1 MENMKELVSKSIL
14 LDKKRT
20 MYINIFFFENGCF
33 IMLSENS
40 SRIGS
45 LTIASS
51 LSNKVTKAQIIPSKY
66 DSLFIDSIAQRISL
80 MLNGLCLV
88 SLHNMSSL
96 NIDDMKIIMGEILNI
111 ISERAKED
119 ERK

>member
-1 MENMKELVSKSIL
+1 MKELVSKSIL

-20 MYINIFFFENGCF
+20 MYINILFFENGCF
-33 IMLSENS
+33 IILSENS
-40 SRIGS
+40 YRIGS
-45 LTIASS
+45 ITISSS
-51 LSNKVTKAQIIPSKY
+51 LSNKVTKAHIIPSKY
-66 DSLFIDSIAQRISL
+66 DSFFIDSIAQRISL

-88 SLHNMSSL
+88 SLHNKNLL
-96 NIDDMKIIMGEILNI
+96 NINDMKIIMSEILDI